1 MTQSSGPDYSAFR
14 EFERSGYSKIAA
26 NYSGET
32 ARVTSQVNDRIL
44 DAVGAKPGTRLLD
57 VACGPGRLS
66 ASAAS
71 RGCAVTGIDFA
82 APMIEIAKRTCPTGT
97 FHVGDAES
105 LPFEPSQFD
114 VVVCSLGLLHFTN
127 PERAIGEAKRVL
139 VPRGLYAFTCWVPP
153 ARNPFMGLLFGAVQK
168 HGTLDVPLPAGPP
181 LFRFGEPA
189 ECERTLRECGL
200 EVVQTTELA
209 MNWDFESAEHVV
221 PSVLG
226 ATARL
231 APLLSLQTQ
240 EQRERIEQ
248 AITEGAR
255 AYAVGGRV
263 EIPAPMTLAVAQK
276 P

>member
-1 MTQSSGPDYSAFR
+1 MAQSSNPDYSAFR
-14 EFERSGYSKIAA
+14 EFERAGYSKVAA

-44 DAVGAKPGTRLLD
+44 DAVGAVAGMRLLD

-66 ASAAS
+66 ASAAG

-105 LPFEPSQFD
+105 LPFEPGQFD
-114 VVVCSLGLLHFTN
+114 VVVCSLGLLHFSN
-127 PERAIGEAKRVL
+127 PEQAIGEVKRVL

-168 HGTLDVPLPAGPP
+168 HGTLDVPLPSGPP

-189 ECERTLRECGL
+189 ECERTLRECGF
-200 EVVQTTELA
+200 EIVQTTELA

-221 PSVLG
+221 PGVLG

-231 APLLSLQTQ
+231 SPLLSLQTP

-255 AYAVGGRV
+255 AYGVGGRV
-263 EIPAPMTLAVAQK
+263 AIPAPMTLAVARK